1 MQVTR
6 RPTSTTASTTCESG
20 AALSI
25 LVVVA
30 SLSGNTRELGRQIAE
45 RCRAAGHSVHWQE
58 ADDLRQAPP
67 LAADEADLVLLGC
80 WTDNAGRT
88 PSEMKAWVAGIAERG
103 ERPRQLAVFGTG
115 ETQWGQEYYCG
126 AVHRL
131 IATSAATIRR
141 WKSNRCR
148 MVNAMRGPSRPGP
161 TRSWPTIGATPMQII
176 DATTPEQFRQLL
188 AEHPRVLVDFHKD
201 QCPGCRMLEMSLH
214 RVANSAA
221 GQGTTLLRV
230 QLEVLGEAFFREL
243 GLRQTPTLS
252 LFRDGNERTRLAG
265 FQSPQQIE
273 AAIALHL

>member
-1 MQVTR
+1 MWCTGR
-6 RPTSTTASTTCESG
+6 RPTTC
-20 AALSI
+20 
-25 LVVVA
+25 VRP
-30 SLSGNTRELGRQIAE
+30 SLATN
-45 RCRAAGHSVHWQE
+45 
-58 ADDLRQAPP
+58 
-67 LAADEADLVLLGC
+67 EADLVLLGC

-88 PSEMKAWVAGIAERG
+88 PAEMKAWVAGIAERG

-131 IATSAATIRR
+131 IGYFRSDYPPLEIEQMRAASVTPQ
-141 WKSNRCR
+141 
-148 MVNAMRGPSRPGP
+148 PSTPGP
-161 TRSWPTIGATPMQII
+161 IRSWPSEQHRCRSSTPPRLSSSSSCWPSTRGAGG
-176 DATTPEQFRQLL
+176 
-188 AEHPRVLVDFHKD
+188 FHKD

-214 RVANSAA
+214 RVANSVA

-230 QLEVLGEAFFREL
+230 QLEVLGEAFFRSWDC
-243 GLRQTPTLS
+243 GRTPTLS